1 MTINQGPD
9 SYHKN
14 LGQQNLGEQEFFLV
28 MKIVNEYF
36 NGLYH
41 GDVERLQA
49 IFHRDAFLKA
59 PGLRRSLDEWLSAVA
74 QRPVPS
80 EQGQP
85 FEFKLLSIEVI
96 NDQAMVKLDCPLFDH
111 AYIDFIGL
119 LKENGQW
126 LIVNKMYTDLNGPEG
141 M

>member
-9 SYHKN
+9 SS
-14 LGQQNLGEQEFFLV
+14 QCDFGEQEFFLV
-28 MKIVNEYF
+28 MKIVKEYF
-36 NGLYH
+36 HSLYH

-49 IFHRDAFLKA
+49 IFHQDAFLKA

-111 AYIDFIGL
+111 VYIDFIGL

-126 LIVNKMYTDLNGPEG
+126 LIVNKMYTDLSEPEG
-141 M
+141 A